1 MTQKDNKR
9 SYIKEAE
16 QNALNEA
23 KYYTDMLEFMYGMSY
38 NMLNRIDSYA
48 PGRADLA
55 DGFALI
61 RKGLCAQQAEALSRC
76 FAFVGVGGEEARKYS
91 KETAKQVFDGRYS
104 VSHLLDEHFRYPSC
118 WRTEDEENLKAE
130 LKEALRY
137 VEDKDEY

>member
-23 KYYTDMLEFMYGMSY
+23 KYYTDMLEFMNGMSY
-38 NMLNRIDSYA
+38 NMLSRTERHSS
-48 PGRADLA
+48 GRDDLEE
-55 DGFALI
+55 GFALI

-91 KETAKQVFDGRYS
+91 KEVAKQVFDGRYS
-104 VSHLLDEHFRYPSC
+104 VSHLLDEHFRQPSC
-118 WRTEDEENLKAE
+118 WRTEDEENLKVE

-137 VEDKDEY
+137 TDE